1 MLLAM
6 DVGNSNIVLGL
17 YPAVAGAAEGQ
28 PKYVTEMA
36 AEWRITTPRAST
48 TDEFGV
54 TLRSLFDLN
63 GVAMDA
69 VTGIAI
75 SSVVPPLDSTLRAV
89 CERYFTARPLFV
101 EPGVKTGLPI
111 LTDNPAEVGA
121 DRIVNC
127 VAAFERFK
135 GPCIVVD
142 MGTATTFDVVS
153 ERGEFMGGAIA
164 PGLGISAEA
173 LFTRAARL
181 PRIDVRKPAKVIGT
195 GTVDNIQIGL
205 YYGYIGL
212 VDGILARMLEQMT
225 ADLKAAGSAH
235 TVQTVAT
242 GGLAK
247 LIAEGSKYIG
257 QVDDSLTLTGLRI
270 LYERN
275 GDRAGAGASGCAGA
289 AAADAELLQLLY
301 GN

>member
-17 YPAVAGAAEGQ
+17 YRAADSGDGH
-28 PKYVTEMA
+28 PRYSAEMA

-63 GVAMDA
+63 GVAIA
-69 VTGIAI
+69 EVTGIAI
-75 SSVVPPLDSTLRAV
+75 SSVVPPMDSTLREV
-89 CERYFTARPLFV
+89 CERYFKVKPLFV

-135 GPCIVVD
+135 SACIVVD

-153 ERGEFMGGAIA
+153 ARGEFLGGAIA

-173 LFTRAARL
+173 LFSRAARL

-212 VDGILARMLEQMT
+212 VDGILERMLAQLA
-225 ADLKAAGSAH
+225 ADAGAAAEDYSAI
-235 TVQTVAT
+235 QTVAT

-247 LIAEGSKYIG
+247 LIAEGSRYIR
-257 QVDDSLTLTGLRI
+257 QVDDHLTLTGLRI

-275 GDRAGAGASGCAGA
+275 GGGAGFVRGFVKGERVRRRA
-289 AAADAELLQLLY
+289 
-301 GN
+301 

>member
-17 YPAVAGAAEGQ
+17 YRALEPAATP
-28 PKYVTEMA
+28 PKYSPALA

-63 GVAMDA
+63 NVAITE

-75 SSVVPPLDSTLRAV
+75 SSVVPPLDSILREV
-89 CERYFTARPLFV
+89 CERYFKLKPLFV

-127 VAAFERFK
+127 VAAFDLLGGRLHRGRHGHRHHLRRRLPPRRVPWRCHRP
-135 GPCIVVD
+135 GPRHLRRRPLQTAPRACTRVEVKQALQ
-142 MGTATTFDVVS
+142 GHRHQHRRTTSRSASTTATS
-153 ERGEFMGGAIA
+153 
-164 PGLGISAEA
+164 
-173 LFTRAARL
+173 
-181 PRIDVRKPAKVIGT
+181 
-195 GTVDNIQIGL
+195 
-205 YYGYIGL
+205 GL
-212 VDGILARMLEQMT
+212 VDGILARMLAHLSAE
-225 ADLKAAGSAH
+225 AGAAPGDFSAI
-235 TVQTVAT
+235 QTIAT

-257 QVDDSLTLTGLRI
+257 QVDDSLTLTGLRL

-275 GDRAGAGASGCAGA
+275 SERAAKAKGERVRRHA
-289 AAADAELLQLLY
+289 APAL
-301 GN
+301 

>member
-1 MLLAM
+1 M

-17 YPAVAGAAEGQ
+17 YPAATLPDATQ
-28 PKYVTEMA
+28 KYSIEMA
-36 AEWRITTPRAST
+36 AEWRITTQRAST

-54 TLRSLFDLN
+54 LLRSLFDLN
-63 GVAMDA
+63 GMKMGD
-69 VTGIAI
+69 VTGMAI
-75 SSVVPPLDSTLRAV
+75 SSVVPPMDSMLREV
-89 CERYFTARPLFV
+89 CRRYFKVKPLFV

-111 LTDNPAEVGA
+111 LTDNPADLGA

-127 VAAFERFK
+127 VAAYDRFK
-135 GPCIVVD
+135 SACIVVD

-153 ERGEFMGGAIA
+153 TKGEFLGGAIA

-212 VDGILARMLEQMT
+212 VDGILARMLEQMASDMG
-225 ADLKAAGSAH
+225 ADGGDFSGI
-235 TVQTVAT
+235 QTVAT

-275 GDRAGAGASGCAGA
+275 GERLAKG
-289 AAADAELLQLLY
+289 ERVRRR
-301 GN
+301 